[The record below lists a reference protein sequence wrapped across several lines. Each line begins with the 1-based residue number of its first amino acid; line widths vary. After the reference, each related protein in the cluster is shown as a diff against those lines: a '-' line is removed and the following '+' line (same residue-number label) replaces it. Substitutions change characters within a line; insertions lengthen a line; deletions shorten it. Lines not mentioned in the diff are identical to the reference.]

1 MSEVDTNKNT
11 LWLENITL
19 DRAFTRDLNIWIYNV
34 SFQTRPFLAPC
45 REEWWWE
52 VGDRDHILHLQ
63 PQEVV
68 RRDSRLIV
76 IAFVVTE
83 VTYLT
88 CIAEEQLSASTYQPN
103 QRDFSKRSCNQSPL
117 CSSAWKW
124 IYHLIWT
131 SVLGLSSVKITF
143 WLLLWSKYKNWTL
156 ICLSLKHPPPPPPSR
171 WGQFDC
177 FGLIFYSGDHKMIP
191 GGEDWGV
198 RTQCLFV
205 VCGAGVG
212 FVKFQKII
220 SRWWRLQLM
229 ASFMHTPHYESSS
242 LFMLYL
248 QVIINLQL
256 SLVKQA
262 VNAGGGGDVWSS
274 PWAWESLIILI
285 TVWCLN
291 IKMLH
296 SGQVQPLKA
305 RNSD

>member
-1 MSEVDTNKNT
+1 MSEVDKNKNT

-34 SFQTRPFLAPC
+34 SFQTKPFLAPC
-45 REEWWWE
+45 REEWGN
-52 VGDRDHILHLQ
+52 VGDGGRWDRDHILHLQ

-156 ICLSLKHPPPPPPSR
+156 ICLSLKHPPPPPP
-171 WGQFDC
+171 
-177 FGLIFYSGDHKMIP
+177 P
-191 GGEDWGV
+191 
-198 RTQCLFV
+198 TT
-205 VCGAGVG
+205 
-212 FVKFQKII
+212 I
-220 SRWWRLQLM
+220 SLR
-229 ASFMHTPHYESSS
+229 
-242 LFMLYL
+242 
-248 QVIINLQL
+248 
-256 SLVKQA
+256 
-262 VNAGGGGDVWSS
+262 
-274 PWAWESLIILI
+274 
-285 TVWCLN
+285 TVWLFW
-291 IKMLH
+291 
-296 SGQVQPLKA
+296 
-305 RNSD
+305 SDILLWRPQDDP